1 MQNNILVCI
10 TCRDL
15 RLATEG
21 YGDCLER
28 AKAIYRACKSRV
40 VGQ

>member
-1 MQNNILVCI
+1 MQNNILACM

-15 RLATEG
+15 HLVTEA

-28 AKAIYRACKSRV
+28 AKAIYRGCKAHV
-40 VGQ
+40 ANP